1 MKNAIVF
8 FSISLLLIT
17 GSFAQN
23 ENKTTSKFDFIS
35 GEKVVFYDDFTN
47 DNLGDF
53 PANWNTNGS
62 AEIVTSAKLE
72 GRWLKLTKQGYFI
85 PEVKE
90 SFTEN
95 YTVEFD
101 LFSIE
106 PFQGQLFA
114 TTIYLLSGDLMNP
127 QGGAQPGTAGL
138 RIRLENERVAW
149 NNWSEAREWAGDEGV
164 AAYTFDAEQKFHFAF
179 WFQKQRVRLYIN
191 NSKVLDLPRGLNAG
205 YTYNIFRID
214 SDSEEIIPMIA
225 NYRMAVGLPD
235 MRNKL
240 LTEGKLIS
248 YGILFDVN
256 SDKLKPES
264 QPVIKEIGTVLKDN
278 PAVKIKI
285 IGHTDADGTDAA
297 NLDLS
302 KRRSQ
307 SVKNELIETYKI
319 EASRIETD
327 GKGESLPLA
336 PNDSSINKAK
346 NRRVEFIKL

>member
-1 MKNAIVF
+1 MKNVIVSFCFLFLAI
-8 FSISLLLIT
+8 SW
-17 GSFAQN
+17 SFAQN
-23 ENKTTSKFDFIS
+23 ENKTTSKFDFIT

-47 DNLGDF
+47 DNIGDF

-62 AEIVTSAKLE
+62 GEIVTSEKLE
-72 GRWLKLTKQGYFI
+72 GRWLKITKQGYLI
-85 PEVKE
+85 PEVKDN
-90 SFTEN
+90 FTEN

-101 LFSIE
+101 IFSLE

-114 TTIYLLSGDLMNP
+114 TTIYLLSADLLNP
-127 QGGAQPGTAGL
+127 QGGAQPGKAGL
-138 RIRLENERVAW
+138 RIRLENERIGW
-149 NNWSEAREWAGDEGV
+149 NNWSEAREWGGDEGV
-164 AAYTFDAEQKFHFAF
+164 AAYNFDAEQKFHFAF

-191 NSKVLDLPRGLNAG
+191 NSKVLDLPRGLNSG

-256 SDKLKPES
+256 SDKLRPES

-278 PAVKIKI
+278 PTVKIKI
-285 IGHTDADGTDAA
+285 IGHTDADGVDAA

-302 KRRSQ
+302 KRRSL
-307 SVKNELIETYKI
+307 SVKNELVDTYKI
-319 EASRIETD
+319 EAARIETD
-327 GKGESLPLA
+327 GKGESQPLA
-336 PNDSSINKAK
+336 PNDSAINKAK
-346 NRRVEFIKL
+346 NRRVEFVKL

>member
-1 MKNAIVF
+1 MKNLTLIL
-8 FSISLLLIT
+8 ILLIS
-17 GSFAQN
+17 SFSNIYAQN
-23 ENKTTSKFDFIS
+23 ESKTTSKFDFIP

-47 DNLGDF
+47 ESIGDF

-62 AEIVTSAKLE
+62 GEIVTSGKMD
-72 GRWLKLTKQGYFI
+72 GRWLKITKQGYLI

-90 SFTEN
+90 NFTEN

-101 LFSIE
+101 IFSLE

-114 TTIYLLSGDLMNP
+114 TTIYLLSADLLNP
-127 QGGAQPGTAGL
+127 QGGAQPGKAGL

-149 NNWSEAREWAGDEGV
+149 NNWSEIREWAGDEGV
-164 AAYTFDAEQKFHFAF
+164 AAYTFDSDQKFHLAF

-205 YTYNIFRID
+205 YTYNVFRID
-214 SDSEEIIPMIA
+214 SESEEIIPMIA

-256 SDKLKPES
+256 SDKLKAES

-278 PAVKIKI
+278 PTVKIKI
-285 IGHTDADGTDAA
+285 IGHTDSDGQDAA
-297 NLDLS
+297 NLELS

-307 SVKNELIETYKI
+307 SVKNELVETYKI
-319 EASRIETD
+319 DAGRIETD
-327 GKGESLPLA
+327 GKGESQPLA
-336 PNDSSINKAK
+336 PNDLAINKAK